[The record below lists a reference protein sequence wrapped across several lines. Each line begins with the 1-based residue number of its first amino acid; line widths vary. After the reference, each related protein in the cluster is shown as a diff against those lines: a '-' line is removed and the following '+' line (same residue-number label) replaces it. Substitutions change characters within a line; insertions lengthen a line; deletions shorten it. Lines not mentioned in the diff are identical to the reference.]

1 MADGRGQS
9 GCSSENFNAK
19 EAVGLNALALVLY
32 TLMENWCQ
40 GFRCRL
46 SRMLL
51 KPMRLL
57 ASRFGTNV
65 KAAAAFSPWGCI
77 FATCA
82 HVVWP
87 ADTLAA
93 GSFKGFADELFGTFG
108 PRPLFFPLFFP
119 FPFPF
124 LGAGRPGSSGLS
136 SALRLVGAP
145 FGCGVGL
152 ACVDAVASGSK

>member
-19 EAVGLNALALVLY
+19 EAMGLNALALVLY

-46 SRMLL
+46 SRVLL

-77 FATCA
+77 FATGA
-82 HVVWP
+82 DVVWP

-93 GSFKGFADELFGTFG
+93 GSFKGFADELFWNV
-108 PRPLFFPLFFP
+108 RPASSFLSFVFP
-119 FPFPF
+119 FSFSFPWRWTAWVIRAVF
-124 LGAGRPGSSGLS
+124 GFALGGGNLWLRCRLGWCGHGR
-136 SALRLVGAP
+136 
-145 FGCGVGL
+145 
-152 ACVDAVASGSK
+152 KW

>member
-77 FATCA
+77 FATGA
-82 HVVWP
+82 DVVWP

-93 GSFKGFADELFGTFG
+93 GSFKGFADELFWNV
-108 PRPLFFPLFFP
+108 RPASSFLSLCFSLFLFLSLALDG
-119 FPFPF
+119 
-124 LGAGRPGSSGLS
+124 LGHQGC
-136 SALRLVGAP
+136 LRLCAWWGQS
-145 FGCGVGL
+145 L
-152 ACVDAVASGSK
+152 AAVSAWLVWTL